1 MLAAAAFS
9 SLIALRSIKTEEF
22 ETKVPIAAQ
31 IWLADAK
38 HTLRDLAAEPV
49 DEDFACIDER
59 LRVELQLEGIP
70 ADCED
75 CSFGSVNKLEV
86 THHDELVALEVGL
99 SIPYDTDSALY
110 LYRNGRVVYQRE
122 VNDYES
128 IGDALGSFQ
137 WKLSQPAPDGSRLI
151 LTTAISPSPASNW
164 QMLTYTVDRILP
176 DSDEAVPIARGE
188 EEIFLGWDELELH
201 VEPDRYGLRFVAGG
215 LEGGFTRNRIL
226 NYVLDG
232 DQPVRVA
239 PIADTPQDF
248 LQEWL
253 KMPAEEAM
261 QWSDVERKELSG
273 DYAEWGPVRQCV
285 DGAWQLRVDVSVL
298 DSDEYES
305 TYFIVDDKNFRMREI
320 RDEPRPGCPDEF
332 LPEKDDDATASSP

>member
-9 SLIALRSIKTEEF
+9 SLIALRSIHVEEL
-22 ETKVPIAAQ
+22 ETDVPVAAQ

-38 HTLRDLAAEPV
+38 HTFRDLAAEHV
-49 DEDFACIDER
+49 DEDFACIEER
-59 LRVELQLEGIP
+59 LRLELAMEGIP
-70 ADCED
+70 LDCEE
-75 CSFGSVNKLEV
+75 CSYGSVNKLQVSKQDDV
-86 THHDELVALEVGL
+86 TAVEVGL

-110 LYRNGRVVYQRE
+110 LYRNGRLVYQRE

-137 WKLSQPAPDGSRLI
+137 WKLSRPGADGSRLI

-176 DSDEAVPIARGE
+176 DCDQPIPIVRE
-188 EEIFLGWDELELH
+188 ETEIFLGWDELALH
-201 VEPDRYGLRFVAGG
+201 VEPDHYGLRFAAGG
-215 LEGGFTRNRIL
+215 LEGGFTRTRVL
-226 NYVLDG
+226 EYELDG
-232 DQPVRVA
+232 DEPVRVE
-239 PIADTPQDF
+239 PIADTPEDF

-261 QWSDVERKELSG
+261 QWSDVELTMPDG
-273 DYAEWGPVRQCV
+273 DRSWGPVRQCV
-285 DGAWQLRVDVSVL
+285 DGAWQLRVDVMADA
-298 DSDEYES
+298 DSDEYEPV
-305 TYFIVDDKNFRMREI
+305 YFIVDDKKFRVREI

-332 LPEKDDDATASSP
+332 PPQEGSPQ